1 MKLLTDEDKMVLH
14 KAENILLDLATR
26 MQANGIKKLVFEEQK
41 DTYIDERAYGAG
53 MIGNITRAMYEIE
66 KAKEVR

>member
-26 MQANGIKKLVFEEQK
+26 MQANGVKKLVFEEQK
-41 DTYIDERAYGAG
+41 DTYIDERAYSAG